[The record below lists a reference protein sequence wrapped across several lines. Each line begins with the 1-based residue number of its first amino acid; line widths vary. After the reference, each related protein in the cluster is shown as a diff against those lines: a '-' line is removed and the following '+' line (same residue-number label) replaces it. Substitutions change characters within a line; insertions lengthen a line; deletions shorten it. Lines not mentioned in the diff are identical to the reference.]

1 MYELLITEFA
11 EQDLDGI
18 VEYIAVKL
26 ANPSAAETFLDSVED
41 CYESLRRTPRLF
53 AGFVDTYLKRKGYR
67 KALINNYLL
76 IFRIDGKAR
85 RVYVLRCFYAGQDYI
100 KQL

>member
-11 EQDLDGI
+11 EQDLDN
-18 VEYIAVKL
+18 VEA
-26 ANPSAAETFLDSVED
+26 
-41 CYESLRRTPRLF
+41 CYESLRRKPRMF
-53 AGFVDTYLKRKGYR
+53 AECVDTYLKRKGYR
-67 KALINNYLL
+67 KALINNYPL

-85 RVYVLRCFYAGQDYI
+85 RVFVLRCFYAGQDYI

>member
-1 MYELLITEFA
+1 MYDLLLTEIA

-18 VEYIAVKL
+18 VDYITGKL
-26 ANPSAAETFLDSVED
+26 ANPAAACALLDKIEECYGFLKS
-41 CYESLRRTPRLF
+41 TPRMYNEC
-53 AGFVDTYLKRKGYR
+53 ADAYLKSRGYR

-76 IFRIDGKAR
+76 IFRIDEKAQA
-85 RVYVLRCFYAGQDYI
+85 VYVLRFFYGGQDYI